1 MHGLCCMYFLK
12 ISRQFLN
19 PLFLT
24 RIQKKLIYALNM
36 KYISQFIRYTCFALI
51 TLSLAPIAKAQV
63 KQIPDFKFTRLQG
76 GGDFGKINITKGK
89 KTLFIFFDTECP
101 HCMQAIST
109 FNENEKVLN
118 NINLYLLTKDKKEL
132 AIPFLKNFGDK
143 LIIKK
148 NTLLLSDSY
157 NQFIGRFLP
166 RKYPSMFLFGA
177 DQKLIL
183 YSDEEKDIPAFIQNI
198 KTK

>member
-1 MHGLCCMYFLK
+1 MIYSLQLFYNCIF
-12 ISRQFLN
+12 
-19 PLFLT
+19 LFL
-24 RIQKKLIYALNM
+24 IN
-36 KYISQFIRYTCFALI
+36 S
-51 TLSLAPIAKAQV
+51 TLFAQV

-76 GGDFGKINITKGK
+76 GGDFGKMNIPKGG

-109 FNENEKVLN
+109 FNENEKILN

-148 NTLLLSDSY
+148 IHCYFPIRTINSSVVFCPENTLPC
-157 NQFIGRFLP
+157 F
-166 RKYPSMFLFGA
+166 
-177 DQKLIL
+177 
-183 YSDEEKDIPAFIQNI
+183 YSERI
-198 KTK
+198 KN